1 MYIHYIYIMKIKQLF
16 NLLFFIKNIFI
27 PDRMKNRTFLF
38 RVYNFTEWPNVI
50 LEHTILLYSNTPK
63 NPITIG
69 LFC

>member
-1 MYIHYIYIMKIKQLF
+1 MKTKQLF

-50 LEHTILLYSNTPK
+50 LEHTPK
-63 NPITIG
+63 
-69 LFC
+69 

>member
-1 MYIHYIYIMKIKQLF
+1 MYIHYIYIMKTKQLF

-50 LEHTILLYSNTPK
+50 LEHTLKQHSECPGFYVSFK
-63 NPITIG
+63 
-69 LFC
+69 

>member
-1 MYIHYIYIMKIKQLF
+1 MYIHYIYIMKTKQLF

-50 LEHTILLYSNTPK
+50 LEHTPK
-63 NPITIG
+63 
-69 LFC
+69 